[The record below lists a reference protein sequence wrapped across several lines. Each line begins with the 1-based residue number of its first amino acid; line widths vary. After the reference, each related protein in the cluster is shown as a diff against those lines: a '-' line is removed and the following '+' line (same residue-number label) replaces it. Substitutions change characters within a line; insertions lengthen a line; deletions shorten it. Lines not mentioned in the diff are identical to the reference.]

1 MQAHCPQRQH
11 TAQSACQR
19 LPVRSNISR
28 HDALLLSCV
37 LQVGIGTLV
46 WGPASDKFG
55 RRTMYIV
62 GMVLFLG
69 TTLGCLF
76 APTIGVLV
84 AFRGLQGLAGRAT
97 LVYG

>member
-1 MQAHCPQRQH
+1 M
-11 TAQSACQR
+11 
-19 LPVRSNISR
+19 
-28 HDALLLSCV
+28 